1 VAYREGYRPI
11 NPTAMTERG
20 KEPSDAPRPP
30 STCPD
35 CACASLT
42 MISDGQFVT
51 VYKCPQCGK
60 LLAPVKR
67 H

>member
-1 VAYREGYRPI
+1 MP
-11 NPTAMTERG
+11 ERA
-20 KEPSDAPRPP
+20 KESSEPPRGT

-35 CACASLT
+35 CACTQLT
-42 MISDGQFVT
+42 MISDSQFVT

-60 LLAPVKR
+60 LLAPVKK

>member
-1 VAYREGYRPI
+1 
-11 NPTAMTERG
+11 MTERARDSS
-20 KEPSDAPRPP
+20 EPPRPP
-30 STCPD
+30 SSCPD
-35 CACASLT
+35 CACAQLT
-42 MISDGQFVT
+42 VLSDGQFVT

>member
-1 VAYREGYRPI
+1 
-11 NPTAMTERG
+11 
-20 KEPSDAPRPP
+20 
-30 STCPD
+30 
-35 CACASLT
+35 
-42 MISDGQFVT
+42 MISDGEFVT

>member
-1 VAYREGYRPI
+1 
-11 NPTAMTERG
+11 MTERAR
-20 KEPSDAPRPP
+20 ESSESPRPP

-35 CACASLT
+35 CACTELK
-42 MISDGQFVT
+42 MLSDGQFVT

-60 LLAPVKR
+60 LIAPVKK